1 MIECVTRFIDA
12 TDNLICQE
20 MLNSSLSPITRE
32 SIGLTEKQER
42 VDTIPDTIPD
52 KSPDKIPDK
61 RPDKRPD
68 KSPDKIPDKRPDKSP
83 DNTLRNPA
91 RVSR

>member
-52 KSPDKIPDK
+52 KRPDKS
-61 RPDKRPD
+61 PDKRPD